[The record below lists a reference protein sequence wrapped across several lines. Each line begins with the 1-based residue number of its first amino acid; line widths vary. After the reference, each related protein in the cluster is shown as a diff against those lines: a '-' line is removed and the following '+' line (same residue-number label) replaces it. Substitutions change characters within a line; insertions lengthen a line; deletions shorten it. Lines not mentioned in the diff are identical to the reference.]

1 MNQHTREQAA
11 VPTPMIDEIKTQSF
25 GVFGVD
31 NAIVDFLQE
40 IGFLTIFSRRGWSK
54 RTGKDLPTLIMLL
67 ILHPLLK
74 APSIHIFC
82 RDHFLSVFAVGKDT
96 FYRLLQRQFPWRSA
110 HWALIK
116 KLLPQWRRLELGP
129 GYLVADTTVKEKR
142 GDRIEGVC
150 WHHDHNSGRSVSGFE
165 AAHLVWVNEQGTLP
179 LDAALRFSKK
189 PRISNLLD
197 ILNYR
202 FDCRSHLGRRFSEAA
217 KISKLDQTVAMVA
230 RAVQAGVPA
239 RYFLADAWYASVK
252 FVKKIHELGV
262 IPLIR
267 WKRNN
272 VKFQFQGE
280 SLTSTELYTRYA
292 KAKIRKAKGSKRFK
306 GVFLDAEH
314 PEIGPIRLF
323 FVRLIDPKTGSK
335 EWAVFLTT
343 DRTMGLSPMI
353 EHYANRWGIE
363 VFYKESK
370 QHLGFLNESVRS
382 FEAVIACL
390 HLATMRHSVLSSR
403 VAIKG
408 ARRDQLSH
416 DLAALTYA
424 RKLWHTFRALFNTA
438 LNRASILE
446 NHQKNAVIELME
458 QEVEAWLSKALLLD
472 PLGSQ
477 RQILAETNCES

>member
-1 MNQHTREQAA
+1 MNQHNREQAT

-40 IGFLTIFSRRGWSK
+40 IGFQAIFNRRGWSK

-74 APSIHIFC
+74 VPSIHLFC

-96 FYRLLQRQFPWRSA
+96 FYRLLQRQFPWRNA

-116 KLLPQWRRLELGP
+116 KLLPQWRTLDLGP

-150 WHHDHNSGRSVSGFE
+150 WHHDHNTGRSVAGFE
-165 AAHLVWVNEQGTLP
+165 AAHLVWVNKQGTLP
-179 LDAALRFSKK
+179 LDAALRFSKR
-189 PRISNLLD
+189 PLISNLLH
-197 ILNYR
+197 ILSYR
-202 FDCRSHLGRRFSEAA
+202 FDCRSHLGRRYREAA
-217 KISKLDQTVAMVA
+217 KMSKLDQTVDMVA
-230 RAVQAGVPA
+230 RAIQAGIPA
-239 RYFLADAWYASVK
+239 QYFLADAWYSSVK
-252 FVKKIHELGV
+252 FVKKILDLGV

-272 VKFQFQGE
+272 TKFLFQGE
-280 SLTSTELYTRYA
+280 RLTSAELYTRFA
-292 KAKIRKAKGSKRFK
+292 KGKIRKAKGSKRFK
-306 GVFLDAEH
+306 GTFLDAEH
-314 PEIGPIRLF
+314 PEIGLIRLF

-343 DRTMGLSPMI
+343 DRSMGLSNMI

-390 HLATMRHSVLSSR
+390 HLAAMRHAVLSSM

-408 ARRDQLSH
+408 SQRDQLSH
-416 DLAALTYA
+416 NLAALTYA
-424 RKLWHTFRALFNTA
+424 RKLWHTFRAIFNDA
-438 LNRASILE
+438 LGRTSILE
-446 NHQKNAVIELME
+446 NHQKNEVIELLE
-458 QEVEAWLSKALLLD
+458 QEVEAWLSKALMLD

-477 RQILAETNCES
+477 RQILAETNCET